1 MKPAGAVAAG
11 AVGAAGFAYYHAQ
24 VPTSQLYGATICRV
38 PEARGLIALSY
49 DDGPNPRFTEPLLEL
64 LERHSAR
71 ATFFLIGKWAER
83 EPALAREVQA
93 AGHAIGNHT
102 FTHPTLALCSS
113 GRVQEEL
120 RRCRDAIE
128 GAGVTI
134 SEVDG
139 AGLMR
144 PPWGRRRPG
153 TLRAIRAAGYA
164 PVTWSITCWDW
175 RDRETAAMI
184 AAHGLKASDGDVILL
199 HDGVHTEPAG
209 DRSRS
214 VAATGEILQRLTGEG
229 YRFVTVPELVAAG
242 SAARDG
248 SDAASPRSHQ
258 PPTPA

>member
-1 MKPAGAVAAG
+1 MKGAAAL

-24 VPTSQLYGATICRV
+24 VPTSQLYGPTICRDRD
-38 PEARGLIALSY
+38 ARGTIALTY
-49 DDGPNPRFTEPLLEL
+49 DDGPNPRCTESLMSV
-64 LERHSAR
+64 LERHDAH

-102 FTHPTLALCSS
+102 FTHPTLALCTS
-113 GRVQEEL
+113 GRVEDEL
-120 RRCRDAIE
+120 QRCRGAVE
-128 GAGVTI
+128 GAGVTF

-139 AGLMR
+139 AALMR

-164 PVTWSITCWDW
+164 PVIWSVTGWDW
-175 RDRETAAMI
+175 RKRETADSI
-184 AAHGLKASDGDVILL
+184 AARCSKARDGDVILL

-209 DRSRS
+209 DRAAS
-214 VAATGEILQRLTGEG
+214 VAATDEILRRLTAEG

-242 SAARDG
+242 AASRDG
-248 SDAASPRSHQ
+248 AGA
-258 PPTPA
+258 